1 MSYKINNLYIQCQQQ
16 GVTFKEK
23 LRYASEKKKHEFEKY
38 IYIYLFIYLL
48 IYLFI
53 YLRLDTT
60 IVHSNK

>member
-23 LRYASEKKKHEFEKY
+23 LRYASEKKTWIRE
-38 IYIYLFIYLL
+38 IYIYIYLL